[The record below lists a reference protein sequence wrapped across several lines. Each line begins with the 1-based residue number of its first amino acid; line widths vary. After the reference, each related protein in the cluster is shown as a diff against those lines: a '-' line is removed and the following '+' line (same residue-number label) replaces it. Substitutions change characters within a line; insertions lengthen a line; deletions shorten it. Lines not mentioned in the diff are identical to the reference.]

1 MTYFLVFW
9 GLKSVAIF
17 KDLRLASRM
26 GFSHIMI
33 LSDSLTMIKI
43 LQGGSE
49 PLIEVTNQVA
59 DIRNILHVFWTVTS
73 TFVPRKQNSLAHA
86 LAGDGFLGSRLL
98 WLSLFSPEL
107 EFLFTSASKLGF
119 SWFVCFC
126 CFKKTCIRF

>member
-1 MTYFLVFW
+1 M
-9 GLKSVAIF
+9 AIF

-59 DIRNILHVFWTVTS
+59 DIRNILHVF
-73 TFVPRKQNSLAHA
+73 
-86 LAGDGFLGSRLL
+86 
-98 WLSLFSPEL
+98 
-107 EFLFTSASKLGF
+107 
-119 SWFVCFC
+119 
-126 CFKKTCIRF
+126 